1 MRLAEP
7 GLQLF
12 RYAAGQGVE
21 HLPIDEAVK
30 PGTYHIVSGLT
41 GTVLQVSEH
50 DRTKVVS
57 WQLEKY
63 VEKIEQQ
70 WYLQR
75 SGSGYTFKNRKFN
88 DLYLSVAST
97 DTHALVTASK
107 CLSTWVLLKI
117 GDHYGIKL
125 AEGDKLIDLHFG
137 RKTNGTE
144 VHIWPSDGSAKQ
156 TWNLTHIGDGVG
168 ESPQEKNSHKAQE
181 FTAKDDRIE
190 KLEREVSEL
199 KDEVARKDQRIAQD
213 KETIRLLRAELE
225 ARESNDFKAKMS
237 QQQTEIAS
245 LQAKID
251 RLEYLVSHLR
261 GGVGRS
267 PMESRWAL
275 PCSSKLNAEIPAYVL
290 LFEW

>member
-1 MRLAEP
+1 MTGGKHTGGYALLRPINSNSTIRFYQSEMQAYAIYAMRLAEP

-21 HLPIDEAVK
+21 HLPIDETVE

-57 WQLEKY
+57 WQLEKQ

-75 SGSGYTFKNRKFN
+75 SGGGYTFKNRKVN

-97 DTHALVTASK
+97 DTHALVTAAK
-107 CLSTWVLLKI
+107 CPSTWVLLKI
-117 GDHYGIKL
+117 GDRYGIKL

-144 VHIWPSDGSAKQ
+144 VRLLHGPVQHSAH
-156 TWNLTHIGDGVG
+156 LTLSLSRFISGHLTGVQSKHGISDGVG
-168 ESPQEKNSHKAQE
+168 ESPQEKKSCKAQD
-181 FTAKDDRIE
+181 FTDKNGHV
-190 KLEREVSEL
+190 ERLKKEVSQL
-199 KDEVARKDQRIAQD
+199 KDEVAKKDQKIAQH
-213 KETIRLLRAELE
+213 ENTIHQLRVDLE
-225 ARESNDFKAKMS
+225 AREVYRF
-237 QQQTEIAS
+237 
-245 LQAKID
+245 
-251 RLEYLVSHLR
+251 
-261 GGVGRS
+261 
-267 PMESRWAL
+267 
-275 PCSSKLNAEIPAYVL
+275 L
-290 LFEW
+290 LTK

>member
-1 MRLAEP
+1 MQALAVYAMQLAEP

-12 RYAAGQGVE
+12 RQGVE
-21 HLPIDEAVK
+21 HLPIDETVE

-57 WQLEKY
+57 WQIEKQ

-75 SGSGYTFKNRKFN
+75 SGGGYTFKNRKVN

-107 CLSTWVLLKI
+107 CPSTWVLLKI
-117 GDHYGIKL
+117 GDRYGIKL

-137 RKTNGTE
+137 RRTNGTE

-156 TWNLTHIGDGVG
+156 TWKLVRIGDGVG
-168 ESPQEKNSHKAQE
+168 ESPQEKKSCKAQD
-181 FTAKDDRIE
+181 FTDKNGHVERLE
-190 KLEREVSEL
+190 KEVSQL
-199 KDEVARKDQRIAQD
+199 KDEVAKKDQKIAQH
-213 KETIRLLRAELE
+213 ENTIHQLRVDLE
-225 ARESNDFKAKMS
+225 ARESNHLKSKVS

-251 RLEYLVSHLR
+251 RLEYLVSQLR
-261 GGVGRS
+261 EGVGRS
-267 PMESRWAL
+267 PMESR
-275 PCSSKLNAEIPAYVL
+275 
-290 LFEW
+290 